1 MTMTTTPT
9 DPAPIRPEFRPPGS
23 EAPALLGRLQGSGL
37 RPRHVEMA
45 STSLALLAFGGLAAE
60 TKDGAAAAAG
70 TLSFAG
76 ADPSAALFAHEV
88 ASSFAGVLQYN
99 YFASATTIH
108 TGGSGW
114 LGLAP
119 CAEGSAEP
127 SQLWPWPP
135 SNSSAPLTA
144 AGGECVDCRSD
155 ATHNCSD
162 GDDVQLYQCL
172 GTANQRWHA
181 RPCPGAG
188 GAFLLVSE
196 KSGRCLGV
204 AGKLE
209 MTSCSCSE
217 HAWHAVA
224 GKSTGTAQLRTA
236 HEPALCLAG
245 NASGG
250 TTFPAG
256 YVREYSNGL
265 PRHLLRRA

>member
-1 MTMTTTPT
+1 
-9 DPAPIRPEFRPPGS
+9 
-23 EAPALLGRLQGSGL
+23 
-37 RPRHVEMA
+37 MA
-45 STSLALLAFGGLAAE
+45 STSLALLALGGLAAE

-70 TLSFAG
+70 TLSFSG
-76 ADPSAALFAHEV
+76 ADPSAALFTREV

-99 YFASATTIH
+99 YFAKATTIH

-119 CAEGSAEP
+119 CAEGSAAAEP

-155 ATHNCSD
+155 VIHNCSD

-204 AGKLE
+204 APTPTRKLE

-217 HAWHAVA
+217 DAWHAA
-224 GKSTGTAQLRTA
+224 PGKSTGTAQLRTA
-236 HEPALCLAG
+236 RAPALCLAG